1 MLELLKKI
9 YSATLELL
17 EFLIVETPIALIGI
31 LIGFAVSGISSCNN
45 QMARD
50 AVHKEQ
56 RITNFCKSQ
65 TGSRS
70 ASIESYSEVRTVNE
84 QVDGSEH
91 YIVVCRTE
99 TSSPFS
105 NSIQYELK
113 AFPYTD
119 THNN

>member
-9 YSATLELL
+9 YSGILELL
-17 EFLIVETPIALIGI
+17 EFLIVETPIALAGI
-31 LIGFAVSGISSCNN
+31 LITFVVLEVSSCNN
-45 QMARD
+45 KMNIAAR
-50 AVHKEQ
+50 HKEQ
-56 RITNFCKSQ
+56 RITNFCKAQ

-70 ASIESYSEVRTVNE
+70 TSIESYSQVLTVS
-84 QVDGSEH
+84 QQTDGSEH

-119 THNN
+119 THN